1 MPAFTG
7 ILEPSIFVEDTLRC
21 SATIAAA
28 LTPSPVAP
36 MLPLESIIP
45 LEPGSWFNNLPV
57 EQNERSR
64 TGTKVDSFL
73 DDYYYRIHATPASFP
88 FGPVLSEL
96 VDEFYV
102 WNSFFVQKTCAD
114 IVTTFSPAEY
124 TLAGLADPFTL
135 EPLEYTTYTI
145 TVPKEGSAEFEATI
159 TFDFGAAGSRVVFL
173 SGTRMIVFA
182 FCPQLKIP
190 ESLEWLTDI
199 ITPNDGVGSEQRIS
213 VRTIPRQ
220 KFTYSVPL
228 KTEKEQSRFE
238 AVMFGA
244 QKRSFG
250 LPIWTERVTHT
261 STITAADGTI
271 TVDTTNADF
280 RDESYALIWKSIT
293 EYEAVK
299 IDTVAAG
306 LLTLES
312 PVVATYTGTKFILPL
327 RIAQVNSSVKKTN
340 SMAGLM
346 IATVNFSVKDNILQ
360 TGYTPATTYKT
371 FPVLEVGSKQFGRTA
386 KASDSDS
393 DSFVQDYESGDF
405 DYYSDSE
412 FNMITQGWGFVN
424 EDKAACWDFRLF
436 LHSLYGMQGTI
447 WVPTYKDD
455 LAQADTI
462 GAADTSFQIE
472 NIKLAENMTYNTLR
486 THLAFIK
493 PDGTTYY
500 REITGIVEL
509 DENIEVISIDAFLG
523 EEIAV
528 GGCMISF
535 LDLCRRASDTAK
547 IDWFFFDHYNI
558 NETYMAV
565 VE

>member
-36 MLPLESIIP
+36 MLPLESVIP
-45 LEPGSWFNNLPV
+45 LGAGAWYSNLPV
-57 EQNERSR
+57 EQIERSR
-64 TGTKVDSFL
+64 TGTKVESFL
-73 DDYYYRIHATPASFP
+73 DDYYYRIHVTPATFP
-88 FGPVLSEL
+88 FGPVMSEL
-96 VDEFYV
+96 IDDFYV
-102 WNSFFVQKTCAD
+102 WNSFFVQKTCD
-114 IVTTFSPAEY
+114 NITLTYPAEFS
-124 TLAGLADPFTL
+124 LAGLADPFTL
-135 EPLEYTTYTI
+135 AALEYTTYTI
-145 TVPKEGSAEFEATI
+145 TVPKEGSAEFESTI
-159 TFDFGAAGSRVVFL
+159 TFDFGAAGTRVVVL

-190 ESLEWLTDI
+190 ESLEWMTDI
-199 ITPNDGVGSEQRIS
+199 ITPRDGVGSEQRIS

-220 KFTYSVPL
+220 KFTYTIPL

-238 AVMFGA
+238 AAMFGA
-244 QKRSFG
+244 QKRYFG
-250 LPIWTERVTHT
+250 LPIWTERVLHT
-261 STITAADGTI
+261 ATITAVDGTI

-327 RIAQVNSSVKKTN
+327 RIAQVNSPVKKSN
-340 SMAGLM
+340 SAAALM
-346 IATVNFSVKDNILQ
+346 MATVSFSVKDNILQ
-360 TGYTPATTYKT
+360 TGYTPDVVYKT
-371 FPVLEVGSKQFGRTA
+371 FPVLNVGSKQLGRTA
-386 KASDSDS
+386 KVSDSDS

-436 LHSLYGMQGTI
+436 LHSLYGMQGTV

-455 LAQADTI
+455 LAQASVI

-486 THLAFIK
+486 THLAFIV
-493 PDGTTYY
+493 PGGTTYY

-509 DENIEVISIDAFLG
+509 NDNIEVVSIDAALG
-523 EEIAV
+523 AIIAV
-528 GGCMISF
+528 GGCMICF
-535 LDLCRRASDTAK
+535 LDLCRRASDTAN
-547 IDWFFFDHYNI
+547 IDWFFFDKNNI

>member
-36 MLPLESIIP
+36 MLPLESVIP
-45 LEPGSWFNNLPV
+45 LGDSSWHSYLPV
-57 EQNERSR
+57 EQIERLR

-73 DDYYYRIHATPASFP
+73 DDYYYRIHVTPATFA
-88 FGPVLSEL
+88 FGAVLSEL
-96 VDEFYV
+96 IDEFYV
-102 WNSFFVQKTCAD
+102 WNSFFVQKTCDD
-114 IVTTFSPAEY
+114 ITETFPDEFE
-124 TLAGLADPFTL
+124 LDGLADPFDL
-135 EPLEYTTYTI
+135 EALEYTTYTI
-145 TVPKEGSAEFEATI
+145 TVPKEGSATFESTI
-159 TFDFGAAGSRVVFL
+159 TFDFGTAGMRVVVL
-173 SGTRMIVFA
+173 NGTRLIVFA
-182 FCPQLKIP
+182 FTPLLKIP

-199 ITPNDGVGSEQRIS
+199 ITPRDGIGSEQRMS

-220 KFTYSVPL
+220 RFTYSVPL

-238 AVMFGA
+238 AVMFGW

-261 STITAADGTI
+261 ATITAADDTI

-280 RDESYALIWKSIT
+280 RDDSYAIIWKSIT

-312 PVVATYTGTKFILPL
+312 PVVDTYTGTKFILPL
-327 RIAQVNSSVKKTN
+327 RIAQVNSSVKKSN
-340 SMAGLM
+340 LSAGLM
-346 IATVNFSVKDNILQ
+346 IATVGFSVKDNILQ

-371 FPVLEVGSKQFGRTA
+371 FPVLEVGSKQFGRIS
-386 KASDSDS
+386 KASGSDS
-393 DSFVQDYESGDF
+393 DSFTQDYKSGDF

-412 FNMITQGWGFVN
+412 FNMISQGWGFVN

-436 LHSLYGMQGTI
+436 LHSLYGMQGTV

-462 GAADTSFQIE
+462 GAADTDFQIE
-472 NIKLAENMTYNTLR
+472 NIKLAENMTFNTLR
-486 THLAFIK
+486 THLAFIL

-509 DENIEVISIDAFLG
+509 DDNIEVISIDAFLG

-535 LDLCRRASDTAK
+535 LDLCRRASDTALM
-547 IDWFFFDHYNI
+547 DWFFFDHNNI

>member
-28 LTPSPVAP
+28 LTPSPVVIGE
-36 MLPLESIIP
+36 LESVIA
-45 LEPGSWFNNLPV
+45 LGEGSWHSYLPV
-57 EQNERSR
+57 EQIERSR
-64 TGTKVDSFL
+64 TGTKVESFL
-73 DDYYYRIHATPASFP
+73 DDYYYRIHVTPATFP

-96 VDEFYV
+96 IDEFYV
-102 WNSFFVQKTCAD
+102 WNAFFVQKTCDD
-114 IVTTFSPAEY
+114 ITETCPDEFE
-124 TLAGLADPFTL
+124 LAGLADPFDL
-135 EPLEYTTYTI
+135 EPLECTTYTI
-145 TVPKEGSAEFEATI
+145 TIPKEGSASFESTI
-159 TFDFGAAGSRVVFL
+159 TFDFGAAGSRIVVL

-190 ESLEWLTDI
+190 ELLEWMTDV
-199 ITPNDGVGSEQRIS
+199 ITPRDGIGAEQRIS

-220 KFTYSVPL
+220 KFTYSIPL

-238 AVMFGA
+238 AAMFEA
-244 QKRSFG
+244 QKRYFG

-261 STITAADGTI
+261 ATITAADGTI

-327 RIAQVNSSVKKTN
+327 RIAQVNSPVKKTN
-340 SMAGLM
+340 LSAGLM
-346 IATVNFSVKDNILQ
+346 IATVGFSVKDNILQ

-371 FPVLEVGSKQFGRTA
+371 FPVLDVGSKHFGRIA
-386 KASDSDS
+386 KISGSDS
-393 DSFVQDYESGDF
+393 DSFIQDYESGDF

-412 FNMITQGWGFVN
+412 FNKISQGWGFAN

-436 LHSLYGMQGTI
+436 LHSLYGMQGTV

-455 LAQADTI
+455 LAQASVI
-462 GAADTSFQIE
+462 GAADTSFQIN
-472 NIKLAENMTYNTLR
+472 NIKLAENMTFNTLR
-486 THLAFIK
+486 THLAFIL
-493 PDGTTYY
+493 PSGTTYY

-509 DENIEVISIDAFLG
+509 NDNIEVISIDAQLG
-523 EEIAV
+523 VELAV
-528 GGCMISF
+528 GDCMISF

-547 IDWFFFDHYNI
+547 MDWFFFDHNNI